1 MADQRQITKNTVTA
15 PRPLRGPA
23 GLAALLV
30 VATMALAVVEI
41 APPAGYLKSP
51 SVRAGRPARPAPDES
66 ASRFVPEQNRDAEP
80 ALAVLADAIRDESD
94 PTVREARIDM
104 FLRRLAAEDFPA
116 AMSRLSRLGSGPQ
129 VDQLGARLMRRW
141 AEADVEAASR
151 WAATSSDG
159 SLRPILLEQA
169 ALVWAGRDLPRAS
182 EWARSLNAEAERD
195 EALRMI
201 AHEAVRTEP
210 VVALAMAV
218 ELPAGEPRA
227 QLMLRAASEWAST
240 DPKGAVA
247 WASQIADSTLRE
259 SVLAGVAMAWG
270 DKDPVAAATLAVTE
284 LAPGRVQADAVV
296 SIVQRWAQANPQA
309 AARWVSTFAESTM
322 RDAALDNLA
331 KLWTGEVRG
340 APGS

>member
-1 MADQRQITKNTVTA
+1 MVDRRQITKSTATA
-15 PRPLRGPA
+15 PRSFRGPV

-30 VATMALAVVEI
+30 IAAMAVAIVEI
-41 APPAGYLKSP
+41 APPADFFKSP
-51 SVRAGRPARPAPDES
+51 SVQADRPARPAPD
-66 ASRFVPEQNRDAEP
+66 ADALQFVPEQNRDAES
-80 ALAVLADAIRDESD
+80 ALAVLAEAIRDESD

-104 FLRRLAAEDFPA
+104 FLRRLAAEGFPA
-116 AMSRLSRLGSGPQ
+116 AMSRLSGLASGRLG
-129 VDQLGARLMRRW
+129 DQLGARLMRHW
-141 AEADVEAASR
+141 AEVDVEAASR

-169 ALVWAGRDLPRAS
+169 ALVWAGRDLARAS

-210 VVALAMAV
+210 VAALAVAV

-227 QLMLRAASEWAST
+227 QLILRAASEWAST

-247 WASQIADSTLRE
+247 WASQIADSTLRD

-270 DKDPVAAATLAVTE
+270 DKDPVAAATLAVSE
-284 LAPGRVQADAVV
+284 LPPGRVQADAVV
-296 SIVQRWAQANPQA
+296 SIVQRWAQADPQA
-309 AARWVSTFAESTM
+309 AASWVSTFAESAM
-322 RDAALDNLA
+322 RDAALENLA

-340 APGS
+340 VPGS